1 MKHISIVVCALLAA
15 GALMP
20 VQAAAQGQPNMYGPT
35 ITADQAKT
43 VAAAA
48 VAEAKKNQW
57 TMAVAI
63 VDTAGD
69 LVYFE
74 KMDNTQVGS
83 VDVAIAKARSSARFK
98 RPTKAFQDALAAGG
112 EGWRIL
118 SLDGAVAVEGGLPLV
133 VGGKIIGVHRTLGY
147 FDGVNLARRAGTPAL
162 FSAALMDATCPPST
176 VYGAFNGYAGPR
188 RMLLWEYNGHEGG
201 GILDEV
207 GALDFLREHLTP

>member
-15 GALMP
+15 RALVP

-83 VDVAIAKARSSARFK
+83 IDVAIAKARASARFK

-118 SLDGAVAVEGGLPLV
+118 SLEGAVAVEGGVPLI
-133 VGGKIIGVHRTLGY
+133 VGGKIIGAIGASGGASQQ
-147 FDGVNLARRAGTPAL
+147 DGMTAAAGAGTL
-162 FSAALMDATCPPST
+162 K
-176 VYGAFNGYAGPR
+176 
-188 RMLLWEYNGHEGG
+188 
-201 GILDEV
+201 
-207 GALDFLREHLTP
+207 

>member
-1 MKHISIVVCALLAA
+1 MNRHLLYVAILVAA
-15 GALMP
+15 FLPRA
-20 VQAAAQGQPNMYGPT
+20 AAAQGQPTMYGPS
-35 ITADQAKT
+35 IVAEQAKT
-43 VAAAA
+43 AAAAA

-118 SLDGAVAVEGGLPLV
+118 SLEGAVAVDGGIPLMS
-133 VGGKIIGVHRTLGY
+133 GGKIVGAIGASGGTSQQ
-147 FDGVNLARRAGTPAL
+147 DGVTAAAG
-162 FSAALMDATCPPST
+162 AATLK
-176 VYGAFNGYAGPR
+176 
-188 RMLLWEYNGHEGG
+188 
-201 GILDEV
+201 
-207 GALDFLREHLTP
+207 

>member
-1 MKHISIVVCALLAA
+1 
-15 GALMP
+15 
-20 VQAAAQGQPNMYGPT
+20 MYGPT
-35 ITADQAKT
+35 ITADQAKS

-48 VAEAKKNQW
+48 VAEARKNQW

-63 VDTAGD
+63 VDPAGD

-118 SLDGAVAVEGGLPLV
+118 SLDGAVAVEGGHPADCRWQD
-133 VGGKIIGVHRTLGY
+133 HRRH
-147 FDGVNLARRAGTPAL
+147 RRVRRNGAAG
-162 FSAALMDATCPPST
+162 
-176 VYGAFNGYAGPR
+176 R
-188 RMLLWEYNGHEGG
+188 RHCGG
-201 GILDEV
+201 GGGNAEIDT
-207 GALDFLREHLTP
+207 GRCNRI

>member
-1 MKHISIVVCALLAA
+1 MKNISIVVCALLVASV
-15 GALMP
+15 LVP
-20 VQAAAQGQPNMYGPT
+20 VRTAAQGQPNMYGLS
-35 ITADQAKT
+35 ITADQAKAA
-43 VAAAA
+43 AAAA

-83 VDVAIAKARSSARFK
+83 VDVAQAKARSAARFK

-118 SLDGAVAVEGGLPLV
+118 SLGGAIAVEGGLPLMA
-133 VGGKIIGVHRTLGY
+133 GGRIIGAIGASGGTSQQ
-147 FDGVNLARRAGTPAL
+147 DGVTAAAGI
-162 FSAALMDATCPPST
+162 SA
-176 VYGAFNGYAGPR
+176 VK
-188 RMLLWEYNGHEGG
+188 
-201 GILDEV
+201 
-207 GALDFLREHLTP
+207 